1 MPQSDLRQTVRE
13 RLASGWL
20 FPAPSQTWDGKGTG
34 HVCIVCGI
42 TIQSSEVENEV
53 VGPMTVWSHC
63 RAIRSGAKNHRP
75 TNWQRVRMGPTEGTE
90 ATTLPVSVRTVR
102 ERFANRRLFVLPH
115 DKSWTGRGKSDLCA
129 VCSKPL
135 FAAELSQEVIGAP
148 QARAHLVCYRAWLLE
163 SIAVRQ
169 SDGRS
174 SAESADTAAS

>member
-1 MPQSDLRQTVRE
+1 MAWLRPSSRPPGVEMPQSDLRQTVRE

-20 FPAPSQTWDGKGTG
+20 FPAPSQTWAGKGTG

-90 ATTLPVSVRTVR
+90 ATTLPVSVRPCVSDSRIGGCSCCRTTSHGLSEGR
-102 ERFANRRLFVLPH
+102 ATSAPCAASQSSPLSCRKKSSERRKLARI
-115 DKSWTGRGKSDLCA
+115 SCATERGS
-129 VCSKPL
+129 
-135 FAAELSQEVIGAP
+135 LSQ
-148 QARAHLVCYRAWLLE
+148 
-163 SIAVRQ
+163 
-169 SDGRS
+169 
-174 SAESADTAAS
+174 